1 VVGTKNHLT
10 KAGTPVYQ
18 KWHEQVKRYMAGA
31 TPSTGPYGSC
41 TTRTSC
47 SSGTQTRSS
56 SAPLVPVS
64 PTRTLNVV
72 EYYYTEEVALFEREY
87 VEAQQAAY
95 AETAWEDEIIGQ
107 RTDRGRQTL
116 LADGIDDYGPIQSP
130 MEDGIVYFQE
140 WVRRRLEP
148 HL

>member
-1 VVGTKNHLT
+1 
-10 KAGTPVYQ
+10 
-18 KWHEQVKRYMAGA
+18 MI
-31 TPSTGPYGSC
+31 ST
-41 TTRTSC
+41 
-47 SSGTQTRSS
+47 
-56 SAPLVPVS
+56 LVPVS

-107 RTDRGRQTL
+107 RTDRGRRTL
-116 LADGIDDYGPIQSP
+116 LNDGIEDFGPIQSP
-130 MEDGIVYFQE
+130 MEDGILYFQE

-148 HL
+148 HIRWV